1 MSEEQLFELHQM
13 IFDMMTDLENVF
25 SRPEEKGDLG
35 VVLFYIKKQHPKT
48 ILKFAK
54 NKLLPHK
61 EHIENRSLDFFIDN
75 THIFMGLP
83 DEKVEYYTNEIV
95 ENDRLSKEDMHILW
109 EYLNSI
115 IALVECSEM

>member
-1 MSEEQLFELHQM
+1 MTEDHLQTLHQT

-25 SRPEEKGDLG
+25 SRQEEKGDLG
-35 VVLFYIKKQHPKT
+35 VALFYIKKQHPKT

-54 NKLLPHK
+54 NNLLPHK

-83 DEKVEYYTNEIV
+83 DEKVDYYTKEIV
-95 ENDRLSKEDMHILW
+95 KNERLSEADMDMLW
-109 EYLNSI
+109 EYLSAI
-115 IALVECSEM
+115 IALVECSGA